1 MTTVQ
6 IRNAV
11 ITATILAAAAGAYWW
26 FQRSAEHSQPT
37 LVVAPVVASAAVT
50 EAPVAPVVAAA
61 QHYPVV
67 DDGAPH
73 NALPTLDTSD
83 QVVVAALVK
92 LEGHKSFSTLLR
104 PASFIR
110 NIVATVDNLPRAQV
124 AREKL
129 PVEPLGGHF
138 DVVTVDG
145 VLRLGPANATRF
157 RPLVDALQ
165 WIRVP
170 ALMDLYAMYYPLFQ
184 AAYVELGYPKGY
196 FNDRLVVALDDLLT
210 SPRVDGPVEL
220 TQSKVLYEFADP
232 ALASRSAGQKIML
245 RMGAENASKVKAFLA
260 AVRDRAVHM
269 DRAVLKAT

>member
-1 MTTVQ
+1 VTTVQ

-11 ITATILAAAAGAYWW
+11 ITATILAGAAGAYWW

-37 LVVAPVVASAAVT
+37 LVVAPVVVPAAVT
-50 EAPVAPVVAAA
+50 EAPVAPVVATA

-104 PASFIR
+104 PDSFIR

-138 DVVTVDG
+138 DVVTVDR

-196 FNDRLVVALDDLLT
+196 FNDRLVVALDDLLA